1 MSSNRNYSFSIII
14 IFIVLFII
22 GCSLVPLLTVKLNPS
37 RQLPGITV
45 NYSWPKCSGRIL
57 EKEVTAR
64 LEGVFNSIKGVSE
77 IKSESYSGG
86 GNIQISFN
94 KGTNMDVSRFEV
106 ATLIRQVYS
115 ELPEGVSYPYI
126 QVKTGNDGK
135 SSLLVY
141 TLNGSASPY
150 FIQKYAEEN
159 LVPYISLLQGVND
172 VQVYGANPFEW
183 EVYYQTQKL
192 QKLGLKAQ
200 EVQVAV
206 SNYFNSKEVGVGW
219 ENTSELQAPILKQVY
234 FSFCNN
240 KEFKPERI
248 PVGKVDQRI
257 IYLDDVAKIR
267 YKEKEPSSYFRING
281 LNTINMVVYA
291 EKTANQLDVA
301 SKVKAKI
308 EEMKISLPA
317 GYSILQSYDATEFIK
332 KELEKIAWR
341 TGLSLLI
348 LLLFV
353 LLISKR
359 WRYLLLILISL
370 LINLAIAVIFY
381 YLLGL
386 EIHLYAMAGIT
397 VSLGLIIDSSIVM
410 IDHLRHQGNKRAFLA
425 ILAATLTTIGSLSV
439 IFFLGEE
446 QKIKLIDF
454 AWVMIINLS
463 VSLAVALFLIPA
475 LLQKLPLAPKKNKL
489 FFRRKRRVL
498 AFTKIY
504 ASVLLF
510 MKRWRVA
517 FMIVIVLAFGLPV
530 HLLPEKLEG
539 DGFWNGAYNKTLG
552 SSWYQDN
559 VKETAEWVLGGSLR
573 FFAKDVFANSF
584 YSEPER
590 TKLNVMG
597 KMPEGATLVQL
608 NEAIMLMENFL
619 SKFDEIDQFQ
629 TSIWDSRNGQIEIS
643 FKPEAEKSSFPYQL
657 KNLITDKAISL
668 GGMDWGVFG
677 VGRGF
682 SNEIYTGGGNSH
694 ISLYG
699 YNYEELYSYAQRLR
713 KELLKNNRIKQAD
726 IVGRVSW
733 NLMSKYEYRFY
744 VDGSVMA
751 AQNSNYGEIYNY
763 LKEVLGTGS
772 SHQFL
777 LGGELQT
784 FRMVSDQ
791 AGNFDLWQL
800 RNLPIPL
807 KDRTLKLNNVAQV
820 RKERTGNDIYK
831 KNQEYQLVVQY
842 DFIGPNQ
849 LGEKVLDKNLE
860 KIQQILPIGYR
871 AEKSSYRSWW
881 DNDNKTSYWLVLL
894 VIGIIYFI
902 CAILLESLL
911 QPLVVIGMI
920 PISFI
925 GVFVTFSIFE
935 LNFDQGGYAAFIL
948 LCGISVNAALYII
961 NDQNNLKRL
970 GEKRSDFKL
979 YLKAFNHKIVPILLT
994 IISTILGL
1002 IPFLLSGQ
1010 NEVFWFALAA
1020 GTIGGLLFSLL
1031 AIMFYLPLWATK
1043 NSYGNVAEIEL
1054 YQMRSETSS

>member
-1 MSSNRNYSFSIII
+1 MSLNRNSSFSIIVV
-14 IFIVLFII
+14 FIVFFII
-22 GCSLVPLLTVKLNPS
+22 GCSLLPSLSVKLNPS
-37 RQLPGITV
+37 RELPGITV
-45 NYSWPKCSGRIL
+45 GYSWHKSSGRIL

-64 LEGVFNSIKGVSE
+64 LEGVFNSIKGVKE
-77 IKSESYSGG
+77 IKSRSSAGEGD
-86 GNIQISFN
+86 IQIFFN

-106 ATLIRQVYS
+106 ATLIRQVYPQ
-115 ELPEGVSYPYI
+115 LPEGVSYPYI
-126 QVKTGNDGK
+126 QVKTGDEGR

-141 TLNGSASPY
+141 TLNGSASPH

-159 LVPYISLLQGVND
+159 LVSYISLLQGVNA
-172 VQVYGANPFEW
+172 VEVYGANPFEW
-183 EVYYQTQKL
+183 EVCYQAKKL
-192 QKLGLKAQ
+192 RQLGMKIG
-200 EVQVAV
+200 EVQIAV
-206 SNYFNSKEVGVGW
+206 SNYFKSKELGVGW
-219 ENTSELQAPILKQVY
+219 ENASGLQSSILKQVY
-234 FSFCNN
+234 FSYRNN
-240 KEFKPERI
+240 REFKPERI
-248 PVGKVDQRI
+248 PVGKVEQRI
-257 IYLDDVAKIR
+257 VYLGDIAKIR
-267 YKEKEPSSYFRING
+267 YKEKEPNSYFRING

-291 EKTANQLDVA
+291 EKTANQLDLA
-301 SKVKAKI
+301 DKVKAKI
-308 EEMKISLPA
+308 EDLKISLPA
-317 GYSILQSYDATEFIK
+317 GYSILNSYDATKFIQ
-332 KELEKIAWR
+332 KELGKIAWR

-359 WRYLLLILISL
+359 WRYLFLILISL
-370 LINLAIAVIFY
+370 LINLSVAVVFY

-397 VSLGLIIDSSIVM
+397 VSLGMMIDSSIVM
-410 IDHLRHQGNKRAFLA
+410 IDHLRYQGNKKAFLA

-454 AWVMIINLS
+454 ALVMIINLA
-463 VSLAVALFLIPA
+463 VSLAIALFLIPA
-475 LLQKLPLAPKKNKL
+475 LLQKLPIEPKKNEL

-498 AFTKIY
+498 AFTKAY

-510 MKRWRVA
+510 MKHWQVA
-517 FMIVIVLAFGLPV
+517 FVIVIVLAFGLPV

-539 DGFWNGAYNKTLG
+539 DGFWYGVYNKSLG

-559 VKETAEWVLGGSLR
+559 VKETAELVLGGSLR
-573 FFAKDVFANSF
+573 FFAQNVFANSF

-590 TKLNVMG
+590 TKLNVIG

-608 NEAIMLMENFL
+608 NEAMMLMENFI

-629 TSIWDSRNGQIEIS
+629 TSIWNSRNGQIQIS
-643 FKPEAEKSSFPYQL
+643 FKPEVENSFFPYQL
-657 KNLITDKAISL
+657 KNLITDKAISM

-682 SNEIYTGGGNSH
+682 SNEIAEGGGNSH

-699 YNYEELYSYAQRLR
+699 YNYEELYLYAERLK
-713 KELLKNNRIKQAD
+713 KELLKHTRIKQAD

-733 NLMSKYEYRFY
+733 GADLKHEYRFY
-744 VDGSVMA
+744 ADGSLMTL
-751 AQNSNYGEIYNY
+751 QNSNYNKIYNY
-763 LKEVLGTGS
+763 LREVLGAES
-772 SHQFL
+772 SQQFL
-777 LGGELQT
+777 LEGELQT
-784 FRMVSDQ
+784 LRMVSDQ
-791 AGNFDLWQL
+791 AGHFDMWQL
-800 RNLPIPL
+800 RNLPISL
-807 KDRTLKLNNVAQV
+807 SDRSLKLDNLAQV

-842 DFIGPNQ
+842 DFIGPQQ
-849 LGEKVLDKNLE
+849 LGKIVLDENIG

-871 AEKSSYRSWW
+871 TEKANYGSWW
-881 DNDNKTSYWLVLL
+881 SNEDRTSYWLILL

-911 QPLVVIGMI
+911 QPLAVIGMI

-925 GVFVTFSIFE
+925 GVFVTFSFFE

-970 GEKRSDFKL
+970 DEKRSDFKL
-979 YLKAFNHKIVPILLT
+979 YIKAFNHKIVPILLT
-994 IISTILGL
+994 IVSTILGL
-1002 IPFLLSGQ
+1002 VPFLLSGQ

-1031 AIMFYLPLWATK
+1031 AIIFYLPLWVTK
-1043 NSYGNVAEIEL
+1043 NTKQTIFRDG
-1054 YQMRSETSS
+1054 Q